1 MGPRPL
7 PATAAAA
14 TPAPR
19 PLAMAAIALLG
30 TSADPPTCGHRALLE
45 GLLTLYPLV
54 ATWASDNPLK
64 QHGAPLEIRVQLLAA
79 LVAAIAN
86 PRLSLE
92 QQLSSPWSIETLERA
107 AQRWPDHELVFVVGS
122 DLLPQIPHWRQAD
135 QLLANVRLAVAPRQG
150 WPLQQLD
157 LERLRQAGAKIEL
170 LPLQIPA
177 SASRL
182 VRQAPGGQTPLAQA
196 PGAQTPDEQTPG
208 GQTPRGQPDLSL
220 VPAELLPLLYRHRL
234 YGLAQPP
241 PTT

>member
-1 MGPRPL
+1 
-7 PATAAAA
+7 
-14 TPAPR
+14 
-19 PLAMAAIALLG
+19 
-30 TSADPPTCGHRALLE
+30 
-45 GLLTLYPLV
+45 
-54 ATWASDNPLK
+54 
-64 QHGAPLEIRVQLLAA
+64 LEIRVQLLAA

-107 AQRWPDHELVFVVGS
+107 AQRWPDHERVFVVGS

-135 QLLANVRLAVAPRQG
+135 QLLAHVRLAVAPRQG
-150 WPLQQLD
+150 WPLQQAD

-182 VRQAPGGQTPLAQA
+182 VRQAPMGQA
-196 PGAQTPDEQTPG
+196 PMGQAPG
-208 GQTPRGQPDLSL
+208 GQTPEGQAPGGQPDLSL
-220 VPAELLPLLYRHRL
+220 VPTELWPLLRRHGL

-241 PTT
+241 PSP

>member
-1 MGPRPL
+1 MGPRPR

>member
-1 MGPRPL
+1 
-7 PATAAAA
+7 
-14 TPAPR
+14 
-19 PLAMAAIALLG
+19 MAAIALLG

-64 QHGAPLEIRVQLLAA
+64 QHGAPLQIRVQLLAA

-182 VRQAPGGQTPLAQA
+182 VRQAPLGQAPEGQTPSGQAPGGQTP
-196 PGAQTPDEQTPG
+196 ER
-208 GQTPRGQPDLSL
+208 QTPRGQPDLSL
-220 VPAELLPLLYRHRL
+220 VPAELLPLLRRHGL

-241 PTT
+241 PSP

>member
-1 MGPRPL
+1 
-7 PATAAAA
+7 
-14 TPAPR
+14 
-19 PLAMAAIALLG
+19 
-30 TSADPPTCGHRALLE
+30 
-45 GLLTLYPLV
+45 
-54 ATWASDNPLK
+54 
-64 QHGAPLEIRVQLLAA
+64 VQLLAA

-150 WPLQQLD
+150 WPLQQPD

-182 VRQAPGGQTPLAQA
+182 VRQTPGGQTPGGQAPLAQA
-196 PGAQTPDEQTPG
+196 PEGQTPR
-208 GQTPRGQPDLSL
+208 GQAPRGQPDLSL

-241 PTT
+241 PTP

>member
-1 MGPRPL
+1 
-7 PATAAAA
+7 
-14 TPAPR
+14 
-19 PLAMAAIALLG
+19 MAAIALLG

-45 GLLTLYPLV
+45 GLLSLYPLV

-107 AQRWPDHELVFVVGS
+107 AQRWPELERVFVVGT

-150 WPLQQLD
+150 WPLQQAD

-182 VRQAPGGQTPLAQA
+182 VRQAPGGQTPEGQTPLGQTPLAQS
-196 PGAQTPDEQTPG
+196 PEGQTPREQTPG
-208 GQTPRGQPDLSL
+208 GQPDLSL
-220 VPAELLPLLYRHRL
+220 VPAELLPLLYRHGL

-241 PTT
+241 PTP

>member
-1 MGPRPL
+1 
-7 PATAAAA
+7 
-14 TPAPR
+14 
-19 PLAMAAIALLG
+19 MAAIALLG

-45 GLLTLYPLV
+45 GLLSLYPLV

-64 QHGAPLEIRVQLLAA
+64 QHGAPLQIRVQLLAA

-135 QLLANVRLAVAPRQG
+135 LLLVNVRLAVAPRQG
-150 WPLQQLD
+150 WPLQQHD
-157 LERLRQAGAKIEL
+157 LERLRQAGAKIDL

-182 VRQAPGGQTPLAQA
+182 VRQAPKVQTP
-196 PGAQTPDEQTPG
+196 E
-208 GQTPRGQPDLSL
+208 RQPDLSL
-220 VPAELLPLLYRHRL
+220 VPAELLPLLYRHGL

-241 PTT
+241 PTP

>member
-1 MGPRPL
+1 MGPRPR
-7 PATAAAA
+7 PATATAA
-14 TPAPR
+14 TPAAR

-64 QHGAPLEIRVQLLAA
+64 QHGAPLQIRVQLLAA

-150 WPLQQLD
+150 WPLQQPD
-157 LERLRQAGAKIEL
+157 LERLRQAGATIEL

-182 VRQAPGGQTPLAQA
+182 VRQAPEG
-196 PGAQTPDEQTPG
+196 QTPG
-208 GQTPRGQPDLSL
+208 GQTPRGQAPRGQPDLSL

>member
-1 MGPRPL
+1 MGPCPRPRS
-7 PATAAAA
+7 AAAA
-14 TPAPR
+14 TPAAR
-19 PLAMAAIALLG
+19 PLTMAAIALLG

-45 GLLTLYPLV
+45 GLLSLYPLV

-92 QQLSSPWSIETLERA
+92 QQLSSPWSIETLDRA
-107 AQRWPDHELVFVVGS
+107 AQRWPDHERVFVVGS

-135 QLLANVRLAVAPRQG
+135 QLLAHVRLAVSPRQG
-150 WPLQQLD
+150 WPLREAD

-182 VRQAPGGQTPLAQA
+182 VRQAPLGQTPWGQAPEGQAPGGQTPL
-196 PGAQTPDEQTPG
+196 

-220 VPAELLPLLYRHRL
+220 VPAELLPLLYRHGL

-241 PTT
+241 PSP

>member
-1 MGPRPL
+1 MGPRPR

-64 QHGAPLEIRVQLLAA
+64 QHGAPLQIRVQLLAA

-150 WPLQQLD
+150 WPLQQPD

>member
-1 MGPRPL
+1 MGPRPR

-150 WPLQQLD
+150 WPLQQPD

>member
-1 MGPRPL
+1 
-7 PATAAAA
+7 
-14 TPAPR
+14 
-19 PLAMAAIALLG
+19 MAAIALFG

-45 GLLTLYPLV
+45 GLLTLFPLV

-107 AQRWPDHELVFVVGS
+107 AQRWPDHERVFVVGS
-122 DLLPQIPHWRQAD
+122 DLLPQIPQWRQAD

-150 WPLQQLD
+150 WPLRQVD
-157 LERLRQAGAKIEL
+157 LERLRQRGAKIEL

-182 VRQAPGGQTPLAQA
+182 VRQAPGGQ
-196 PGAQTPDEQTPG
+196 PDP
-208 GQTPRGQPDLSL
+208 SL
-220 VPAELLPLLYRHRL
+220 VPAELWPLLCRHRL

-241 PTT
+241 PPP

>member
-1 MGPRPL
+1 
-7 PATAAAA
+7 
-14 TPAPR
+14 
-19 PLAMAAIALLG
+19 MAAIALLG

>member
-1 MGPRPL
+1 
-7 PATAAAA
+7 
-14 TPAPR
+14 
-19 PLAMAAIALLG
+19 MAAIALLG

-64 QHGAPLEIRVQLLAA
+64 QHGTPLEIRVQLLAA

-122 DLLPQIPHWRQAD
+122 DLLPQIPNWRQAD

-150 WPLQQLD
+150 WPLQQPD
-157 LERLRQAGAKIEL
+157 LERLRQAGATIEL
-170 LPLQIPA
+170 LPLHIPA

-182 VRQAPGGQTPLAQA
+182 VRQAPGGQA
-196 PGAQTPDEQTPG
+196 PGAQTPEGQATG

>member
-1 MGPRPL
+1 
-7 PATAAAA
+7 
-14 TPAPR
+14 
-19 PLAMAAIALLG
+19 MAAIALFG

-45 GLLTLYPLV
+45 GLLSLYPLV

-107 AQRWPDHELVFVVGS
+107 AQRWPDHERVFVVGS

-135 QLLANVRLAVAPRQG
+135 QLLAHVRLAVAPRQG
-150 WPLQQLD
+150 WPLREAD

-182 VRQAPGGQTPLAQA
+182 VRQTPK
-196 PGAQTPDEQTPG
+196 

-220 VPAELLPLLYRHRL
+220 VPAELWPLLYRHGL

-241 PTT
+241 PSP

>member
-1 MGPRPL
+1 
-7 PATAAAA
+7 
-14 TPAPR
+14 
-19 PLAMAAIALLG
+19 MAAIALFG

-45 GLLTLYPLV
+45 GLLSLYPLV

-79 LVAAIAN
+79 LVTAIAN
-86 PRLSLE
+86 PRLSHE

-107 AQRWPDHELVFVVGS
+107 AQRWPDHERVFVVGS

-150 WPLQQLD
+150 WPLQQSD
-157 LERLRQAGAKIEL
+157 LERLRQCGAKIEL

-182 VRQAPGGQTPLAQA
+182 VRQAPGGH
-196 PGAQTPDEQTPG
+196 PDP
-208 GQTPRGQPDLSL
+208 SL
-220 VPAELLPLLYRHRL
+220 VPAELWPLLRRHGL

-241 PTT
+241 PTP

>member
-1 MGPRPL
+1 
-7 PATAAAA
+7 
-14 TPAPR
+14 
-19 PLAMAAIALLG
+19 MAAIALLG

-45 GLLTLYPLV
+45 GLLSLYPLV

-64 QHGAPLEIRVQLLAA
+64 QHGAPLQIRVQLLAA

-135 QLLANVRLAVAPRQG
+135 QLLAHVRLAVVPRQG

-182 VRQAPGGQTPLAQA
+182 VRQTPLGQAPGGQAPGGQTPE
-196 PGAQTPDEQTPG
+196 AQTPRE
-208 GQTPRGQPDLSL
+208 QTPRGQPDLSL
-220 VPAELLPLLYRHRL
+220 VPAELLPLLYRHGL

-241 PTT
+241 PTP

>member
-1 MGPRPL
+1 MGPCPRHPSKN
-7 PATAAAA
+7 AAAA
-14 TPAPR
+14 PAQPAAR
-19 PLAMAAIALLG
+19 PLAMAAIALFG

-45 GLLTLYPLV
+45 GLLSLYPLV

-107 AQRWPDHELVFVVGS
+107 AQRWPDHERVFVIGS

-135 QLLANVRLAVAPRQG
+135 QLLAHVRLAVAPRQG
-150 WPLQQLD
+150 WPLQQAD

-182 VRQAPGGQTPLAQA
+182 VRQAPKGQTPK
-196 PGAQTPDEQTPG
+196 GQTPG
-208 GQTPRGQPDLSL
+208 GQAPMGHPDLSL
-220 VPAELLPLLYRHRL
+220 VPTELWPLLRRHGL

-241 PTT
+241 PSP

>member
-1 MGPRPL
+1 
-7 PATAAAA
+7 
-14 TPAPR
+14 
-19 PLAMAAIALLG
+19 MAAIALLG

-107 AQRWPDHELVFVVGS
+107 AQQWPDHELVFVVGS

-150 WPLQQLD
+150 WPLQQPD

-170 LPLQIPA
+170 LPLQI
-177 SASRL
+177 
-182 VRQAPGGQTPLAQA
+182 
-196 PGAQTPDEQTPG
+196 
-208 GQTPRGQPDLSL
+208 
-220 VPAELLPLLYRHRL
+220 
-234 YGLAQPP
+234 
-241 PTT
+241 

>member
-1 MGPRPL
+1 
-7 PATAAAA
+7 
-14 TPAPR
+14 
-19 PLAMAAIALLG
+19 MAAIALLG

-45 GLLTLYPLV
+45 GLLSLYPLV

-107 AQRWPDHELVFVVGS
+107 AQRWPDHERVFVIGS

-135 QLLANVRLAVAPRQG
+135 QLLAHVRLAIAPRQG
-150 WPLQQLD
+150 WPLQQAN
-157 LERLRQAGAKIEL
+157 LERLRQAGAKIDL

-182 VRQAPGGQTPLAQA
+182 VRQAPRGQAPMGQTP
-196 PGAQTPDEQTPG
+196 G
-208 GQTPRGQPDLSL
+208 GQPDLSL
-220 VPAELLPLLYRHRL
+220 VPAELWPLLYRHRL

-241 PTT
+241 PTP

>member
-1 MGPRPL
+1 
-7 PATAAAA
+7 
-14 TPAPR
+14 
-19 PLAMAAIALLG
+19 MAAIALLG
-30 TSADPPTCGHRALLE
+30 TSADPPTRGHRALLE
-45 GLLTLYPLV
+45 GLLSLYPLV

-107 AQRWPDHELVFVVGS
+107 AQRWPDHERVFVVGS

-150 WPLQQLD
+150 WPLREAD

-177 SASRL
+177 RARRL
-182 VRQAPGGQTPLAQA
+182 VRQTPLGQAPGGQAPGGQTPE
-196 PGAQTPDEQTPG
+196 AQTPREQA
-208 GQTPRGQPDLSL
+208 PRGQPDLSL
-220 VPAELLPLLYRHRL
+220 VPAELLPLLYRHGL

-241 PTT
+241 PTP

>member
-1 MGPRPL
+1 MGPRPR

-14 TPAPR
+14 TPAAR

-64 QHGAPLEIRVQLLAA
+64 QHGAPLQIRMQLLAA

-92 QQLSSPWSIETLERA
+92 QPLSSPWSIETLERA

-182 VRQAPGGQTPLAQA
+182 VRQAPEGQAPLAQA
-196 PGAQTPDEQTPG
+196 PEGQTPR

-241 PTT
+241 PTP

>member
-1 MGPRPL
+1 
-7 PATAAAA
+7 
-14 TPAPR
+14 
-19 PLAMAAIALLG
+19 MAAIALLG

-182 VRQAPGGQTPLAQA
+182 VRQAPGGQA
-196 PGAQTPDEQTPG
+196 
-208 GQTPRGQPDLSL
+208 PRGQPDLSL

-241 PTT
+241 PTP

>member
-1 MGPRPL
+1 MGPRPR

-14 TPAPR
+14 TPAAR

-64 QHGAPLEIRVQLLAA
+64 QHGAPLQIRMQLLAA

-92 QQLSSPWSIETLERA
+92 QPLSSPWSIETLERA

-157 LERLRQAGAKIEL
+157 LERLRQAGATIEL

-182 VRQAPGGQTPLAQA
+182 VRQAPEGQAPLAQA
-196 PGAQTPDEQTPG
+196 PEGQTPR

-241 PTT
+241 PTP

>member
-1 MGPRPL
+1 MGPRPR

-150 WPLQQLD
+150 WPLQQPD

-182 VRQAPGGQTPLAQA
+182 VRQAPLGQAPSAQA
-196 PGAQTPDEQTPG
+196 PE
-208 GQTPRGQPDLSL
+208 GQTPRGQSPLGQPDLSL

>member
-1 MGPRPL
+1 
-7 PATAAAA
+7 
-14 TPAPR
+14 
-19 PLAMAAIALLG
+19 MAAIALLG

-122 DLLPQIPHWRQAD
+122 DLLHQIPNWRQAD

-182 VRQAPGGQTPLAQA
+182 VRQAPLGQA
-196 PGAQTPDEQTPG
+196 PGGQAPG
-208 GQTPRGQPDLSL
+208 GQPDLSL
-220 VPAELLPLLYRHRL
+220 VPAELLPLLYRHGL

-241 PTT
+241 PSP